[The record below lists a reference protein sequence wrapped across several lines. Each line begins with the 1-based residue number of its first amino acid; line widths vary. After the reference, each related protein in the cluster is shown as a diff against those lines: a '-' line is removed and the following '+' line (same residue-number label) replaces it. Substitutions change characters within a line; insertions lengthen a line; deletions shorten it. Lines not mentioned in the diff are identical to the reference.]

1 MKNILPLPDH
11 LIQLVYL
18 YDPTYKEVFDVVLH
32 EMMIEKRQEEEYM
45 EFVIDQEKEYSDF
58 VIDQELERNH
68 FTLCAGFYID
78 NLLNHDVDE

>member
-18 YDPTYKEVFDVVLH
+18 YDPTFKEVFDVVLH
-32 EMMIEKRQEEEYM
+32 EMMLHARQEEEYT
-45 EFVIDQEKEYSDF
+45 EFI
-58 VIDQELERNH
+58 IDQELERNH

-78 NLLNHDVDE
+78 NLLNGD